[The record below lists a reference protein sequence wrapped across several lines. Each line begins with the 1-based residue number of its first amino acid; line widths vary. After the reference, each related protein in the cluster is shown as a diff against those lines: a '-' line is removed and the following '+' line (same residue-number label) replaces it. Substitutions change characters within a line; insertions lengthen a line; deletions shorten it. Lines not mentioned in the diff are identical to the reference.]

1 MTTFI
6 INKRGERAIHIN
18 IFHNEK
24 KKWIEDRW
32 IYYLGY
38 YYLGYYYLILK
49 VAHLIGFDVSSKFC
63 GGSINISKNSPLT
76 RRSLCMAF

>member
-6 INKRGERAIHIN
+6 INKRGERAININ
-18 IFHNEK
+18 IFHNKK

-38 YYLGYYYLILK
+38 YYLLLK

-63 GGSINISKNSPLT
+63 GGSTKIDNTSMIFHKYK
-76 RRSLCMAF
+76 